1 MMEMLALF
9 VGYFFFESDASNW
22 WWTAFWIIVGLKML
36 ERLSK
41 ARKEMIAEME
51 KEVEEQRIYWE
62 GKNNEQK

>member
-36 ERLSK
+36 ESLGK
-41 ARKEMIAEME
+41 ARKEMIAKTE
-51 KEVEEQRIYWE
+51 KEIEEQRIYWE
-62 GKNNEQK
+62 GKNK